1 VQTSIERI
9 DDTTVK
15 LSVRVDEAEFDR
27 YLDGA
32 FRKIA
37 SQVRIPGFRPGKAPR
52 RVLEAQIGV
61 DAARAQAR
69 EDAVPSTLAKAVR
82 DHDLDIVATPKI
94 EVTSGDSADHVAYDA
109 TCELRPVVTI
119 EGWQS
124 LRVELP
130 ALEVSDA
137 DVAEVLDYE
146 RKRHGTLRDA
156 ARPVAAGD
164 QVTLKL
170 RGERAGEALPGLDVD
185 DWLYEVGRG
194 WVAEGFDDRLIGSE
208 TGASMQFAAKPSGMD
223 EPADFS
229 VTVKRVQE
237 MELPDLTDAWV
248 DEHVAEFD
256 TVEAWR
262 ASVRQRLADGRLAQ
276 ARREVVE
283 RTTSAL
289 AALVTIEAPES
300 MVGSDLRA
308 RVDNT
313 VRQFQ
318 AQGIALEQWLSITGQ
333 TGEQFVEAMREQSRL
348 AVKVDL
354 ALRAVVVADG
364 IEVSDDDLE
373 AQYARIASQVG
384 RKASVVRRQYEE
396 SDAVTDLRAQIAKSR
411 AIDAL
416 LHRATFVDPA
426 GTELDNEH
434 VLGHSHDDHD
444 HDHGDHAHGDHD
456 HAEAGAGGA
465 RSHE

>member
-1 VQTSIERI
+1 MKTSLERI

-15 LSVRVDEAEFDR
+15 LSVHVDEAEFDR
-27 YLDGA
+27 YVDGA

-37 SQVRIPGFRPGKAPR
+37 TQVRIPGFRPGKAPR
-52 RVLEAQIGV
+52 RVLEAQIGI

-69 EDAVPSTLAKAVR
+69 EDAVPTTLARAVR
-82 DHDLDIVATPKI
+82 DHDLDIVATPKV
-94 EVTSGDSADHVAYDA
+94 EVTSTDDVDHVSYDA
-109 TCELRPVVTI
+109 TCELRPVVSVS
-119 EGWQS
+119 GYDA

-130 ALEVSDA
+130 SLEVSDD
-137 DVAEVLDYE
+137 DVSEVLDHE

-156 ARPVAAGD
+156 TRPIAKGD

-194 WVAEGFDDRLIGSE
+194 WVAEGFDDRLIGQES
-208 TGASMQFAAKPSGMD
+208 GASLSFSAAPSGME

-237 MELPDLTDAWV
+237 MELPELTDAWV

-256 TVEAWR
+256 SVEAWR
-262 ASVRQRLADGRLAQ
+262 ASVRERLSDGRLAQ

-289 AALVTIEAPES
+289 AALVAMEAPES
-300 MVGSDLRA
+300 MVSSDLRA
-308 RVDNT
+308 RIDNT

-354 ALRAVVVADG
+354 ALRAVVAAEG
-364 IEVSDDDLE
+364 IEVSDEDLDV
-373 AQYARIASQVG
+373 QYSRIASQVG
-384 RKASVVRRQYEE
+384 RKPSVVRRQYEE
-396 SDAVTDLRAQIAKSR
+396 SDAVADLRAQMAKSE
-411 AIDAL
+411 AIDWL
-416 LHRATFVDPA
+416 LHHVTFVDA
-426 GTELDNEH
+426 SGATLDNEH
-434 VLGHSHDDHD
+434 VLGHT
-444 HDHGDHAHGDHD
+444 
-456 HAEAGAGGA
+456 
-465 RSHE
+465 HE

>member
-1 VQTSIERI
+1 VKTSLERI

-15 LSVRVDEAEFDR
+15 LSVHVDEAEFDR
-27 YLDGA
+27 YVDGA

-37 SQVRIPGFRPGKAPR
+37 TQVRIPGFRPGKAPR
-52 RVLEAQIGV
+52 RVLEAQIGI

-69 EDAVPSTLAKAVR
+69 EDAVPTTLARAVR
-82 DHDLDIVATPKI
+82 DHDLDIVATPKV
-94 EVTSGDSADHVAYDA
+94 EVTSTDDVDHVSYDA
-109 TCELRPVVTI
+109 TCELRPVVSVS
-119 EGWQS
+119 GYDA

-130 ALEVSDA
+130 SLEVSDD
-137 DVAEVLDYE
+137 DVSEVLDHE

-156 ARPVAAGD
+156 TRPIAKGD

-194 WVAEGFDDRLIGSE
+194 WVAEGFDDRLIGQES
-208 TGASMQFAAKPSGMD
+208 GASLSFSAAPSGME

-237 MELPDLTDAWV
+237 MELPELTDAWV

-256 TVEAWR
+256 SVEAWR
-262 ASVRQRLADGRLAQ
+262 ASVRERLSDGRLAQ

-289 AALVTIEAPES
+289 AALVAMEAPES
-300 MVGSDLRA
+300 MVSSDLRA
-308 RVDNT
+308 RIDNT

-354 ALRAVVVADG
+354 ALRAVVAAEG
-364 IEVSDDDLE
+364 IEVSDEDLDV
-373 AQYARIASQVG
+373 QYSRIASQVG
-384 RKASVVRRQYEE
+384 RKPSVVRRQYEE
-396 SDAVTDLRAQIAKSR
+396 SDAVADLRAQMAKSE
-411 AIDAL
+411 AIDWL
-416 LHRATFVDPA
+416 LHHVTFVDA
-426 GTELDNEH
+426 SGATLDNEH
-434 VLGHSHDDHD
+434 VLGHT
-444 HDHGDHAHGDHD
+444 
-456 HAEAGAGGA
+456 
-465 RSHE
+465 HE

>member
-1 VQTSIERI
+1 MKTSLERI

-15 LSVRVDEAEFDR
+15 LSVHVDEAEFDR
-27 YLDGA
+27 YVDGA

-37 SQVRIPGFRPGKAPR
+37 TQVRIPGFRPGKAPR
-52 RVLEAQIGV
+52 RVLEAQIGI

-69 EDAVPSTLAKAVR
+69 EDAVPTTLARAVR
-82 DHDLDIVATPKI
+82 DHDLDIVATPKV
-94 EVTSGDSADHVAYDA
+94 EVTSTDDVDHVSYDA
-109 TCELRPVVTI
+109 TCELRPVVSVS
-119 EGWQS
+119 GYDA

-130 ALEVSDA
+130 SLEVSDD
-137 DVAEVLDYE
+137 DVSEVLDHE

-156 ARPVAAGD
+156 TRPIAKGD

-170 RGERAGEALPGLDVD
+170 RGERAGEARQGLDVD

-194 WVAEGFDDRLIGSE
+194 WVAEGFDDRLIGQES
-208 TGASMQFAAKPSGMD
+208 GASLNFSAAPSGME
-223 EPADFS
+223 EPAEFS

-237 MELPDLTDAWV
+237 MELPELTDAWV

-256 TVEAWR
+256 SVEAWR
-262 ASVRQRLADGRLAQ
+262 ASVRERLSDGRLAQ

-289 AALVTIEAPES
+289 AALVAMEAPES
-300 MVGSDLRA
+300 MVSSDLRA
-308 RVDNT
+308 RIDNT

-354 ALRAVVVADG
+354 ALRAVVAAEG
-364 IEVSDDDLE
+364 IEVSDEDLDV
-373 AQYARIASQVG
+373 QYSRIASQVG
-384 RKASVVRRQYEE
+384 RKPSVVRRQYEE
-396 SDAVTDLRAQIAKSR
+396 SDAVADLRAQMAKSE
-411 AIDAL
+411 AIDWL
-416 LHRATFVDPA
+416 LHHVTFVDA
-426 GTELDNEH
+426 SGATLDNEH
-434 VLGHSHDDHD
+434 VLGHT
-444 HDHGDHAHGDHD
+444 
-456 HAEAGAGGA
+456 
-465 RSHE
+465 HE

>member
-1 VQTSIERI
+1 MKTSLERI

-15 LSVRVDEAEFDR
+15 LSVHVDEAEFDR
-27 YLDGA
+27 YVDGA

-37 SQVRIPGFRPGKAPR
+37 TQVRIPGFRPGKAPR
-52 RVLEAQIGV
+52 RVLEAQIGI

-69 EDAVPSTLAKAVR
+69 EDAVPTTLARAVR
-82 DHDLDIVATPKI
+82 DHDLDIVATPKV
-94 EVTSGDSADHVAYDA
+94 EVTSTDDVDHVSYDA
-109 TCELRPVVTI
+109 TCELRPVVSVS
-119 EGWQS
+119 GYDA

-130 ALEVSDA
+130 SLEVSDD
-137 DVAEVLDYE
+137 DVSEVLDHE

-156 ARPVAAGD
+156 TRPIAKGD

-194 WVAEGFDDRLIGSE
+194 WVAEGFDDRLIGQES
-208 TGASMQFAAKPSGMD
+208 GASLNFSAAPSGME

-237 MELPDLTDAWV
+237 MELPELTDAWV

-256 TVEAWR
+256 SVEAWR
-262 ASVRQRLADGRLAQ
+262 ASVRERLTDGRLAQ

-289 AALVTIEAPES
+289 AALVTMEAPES
-300 MVGSDLRA
+300 MVSSDLRA
-308 RVDNT
+308 RIDNT

-354 ALRAVVVADG
+354 ALRAVVAAEG
-364 IEVSDDDLE
+364 IEVSDEDLDV
-373 AQYARIASQVG
+373 QYSRIASQVG
-384 RKASVVRRQYEE
+384 RKPSVVRRQYEE
-396 SDAVTDLRAQIAKSR
+396 SDAVADLRAQMAKSE
-411 AIDAL
+411 AIDWL
-416 LHRATFVDPA
+416 LHHVTFVDA
-426 GTELDNEH
+426 SGATLDNEH
-434 VLGHSHDDHD
+434 VLGHT
-444 HDHGDHAHGDHD
+444 
-456 HAEAGAGGA
+456 
-465 RSHE
+465 HE